1 MSKSEYR
8 AYNFAA
14 QEPSK
19 EPSKGSTDEKF
30 DQKLKDEI
38 DKKIKEEKALDKRF
52 LNPKYDVEWEKEW

>member
-30 DQKLKDEI
+30 D
-38 DKKIKEEKALDKRF
+38 
-52 LNPKYDVEWEKEW
+52 